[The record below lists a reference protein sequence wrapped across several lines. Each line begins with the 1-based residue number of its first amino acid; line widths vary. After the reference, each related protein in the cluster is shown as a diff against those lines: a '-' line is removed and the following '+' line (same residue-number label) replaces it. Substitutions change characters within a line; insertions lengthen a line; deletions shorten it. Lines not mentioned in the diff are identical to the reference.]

1 MKNFLRLAAELLLVA
16 LLGRVDVSAQVVTT
30 QPEVITQDTKNVV
43 ITFHADW
50 ATAAWSA
57 SHRRPPSTPI
67 PA

>member
-50 ATAAWSA
+50 GNRGMVGLSSSAAV
-57 SHRRPPSTPI
+57 
-67 PA
+67 

>member
-30 QPEVITQDTKNVV
+30 QPEVITQDTK
-43 ITFHADW
+43 TSLSLSMPTG